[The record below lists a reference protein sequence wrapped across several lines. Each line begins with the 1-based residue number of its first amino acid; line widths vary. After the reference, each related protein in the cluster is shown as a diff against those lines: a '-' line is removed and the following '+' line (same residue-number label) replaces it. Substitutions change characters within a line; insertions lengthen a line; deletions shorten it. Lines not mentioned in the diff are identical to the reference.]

1 MTSYRCLPV
10 ATSATAGSTAAG
22 LIPYDVPDAD
32 DFVLSMGS
40 EGPAR
45 HMEAVVYQIFPDR
58 FATSGRNGSRPEW
71 AVPRAWDELPTG
83 RGPATPRELFGGDL
97 AGVEEHRDH
106 VERLG
111 ADVIYLTPIFP
122 ATSTHRYDSTSLD
135 RVDLLLG
142 GDDAL
147 ASLTAA
153 AHGRGIRVIGDLTL
167 NHVGVG
173 HDWFVAA
180 HDDPTARPSGA
191 STSTAAAARVRGVA
205 WRVRTLPKVNW
216 SSPGAPAPH
225 GRSRALLA
233 GDAVRAGRL
242 AHRRGE
248 HGGPLRRARADRRRG
263 ARDAERRGGRRD
275 ALDRGA
281 RLRLPGGPPRDGWN
295 GR

>member
-1 MTSYRCLPV
+1 MTSYRWVL
-10 ATSATAGSTAAG
+10 AGGDVGYGWVNGVG
-22 LIPYDVPDAD
+22 LIPHDVPDAD
-32 DFVLSMGS
+32 DFVLSMGG
-40 EGPAR
+40 EGPAW

-97 AGVEEHRDH
+97 AGVEEHLDH

-122 ATSTHRYDSTSLD
+122 ATSTHRYDSTSFD
-135 RVDLLLG
+135 GSTRCSG
-142 GDDAL
+142 GDEAL

-153 AHGRGIRVIGDLTL
+153 AHRRGIRVIGDLTL
-167 NHVGVG
+167 NHVGVA

-180 HDDPTARPSGA
+180 RDDPTAPERELFYFDERLPHGYE
-191 STSTAAAARVRGVA
+191 A
-205 WRVRTLPKVNW
+205 WLGVRTLPKVNW

-225 GRSRALLA
+225 GRRRAPLA

-263 ARDAERRGGRRD
+263 ARDAERRGRTARRS
-275 ALDRGA
+275 
-281 RLRLPGGPPRDGWN
+281 
-295 GR
+295 